1 MDPLHGD
8 DRARKPLFSDSNGV
22 PFSRSQVEAGIK
34 AMIQLV
40 VPASD
45 VKKYSFHS
53 YRIYLCTALDN
64 VGCPPSKI
72 KRILRWLSD
81 EALQTYARDGER
93 MYAKWLHAASGAHIS
108 TVQVSNLP
116 DRPELQLLLGHVDGE
131 FTSDYED
138 ADDDAEGL

>member
-1 MDPLHGD
+1 MVTTGL
-8 DRARKPLFSDSNGV
+8 RS
-22 PFSRSQVEAGIK
+22 PFSQIRMVPPFHALRWRQDSSGIK

-45 VKKYSFHS
+45 VKTYSFHS

-81 EALQTYARDGER
+81 EALQTYTRDGEQ
-93 MYAKWLHAASGAHIS
+93 MYAKWLQAASGAHIS

-131 FTSDYED
+131 FNSDYED
-138 ADDDAEGL
+138 DDDDAEGM

>member
-1 MDPLHGD
+1 MFDKYALGRTSP
-8 DRARKPLFSDSNGV
+8 
-22 PFSRSQVEAGIK
+22 AG
-34 AMIQLV
+34 LT
-40 VPASD
+40 
-45 VKKYSFHS
+45 FHS

-81 EALQTYARDGER
+81 EALQTYARDGEQ
-93 MYAKWLHAASGAHIS
+93 MYAKWLQAASGAHIS

-116 DRPELQLLLGHVDGE
+116 DRPGLQLLMGHVDGE

-138 ADDDAEGL
+138 DDDDDAEGM